1 MGMGAWIV
9 IAVFA
14 AAGGVLLQ
22 LLLGKDARD
31 RREVRRTG
39 RAWHTNETRREQQ
52 VPTNGRAQNRDAHE
66 AIPPWWNKE
75 RRPPVSRRD
84 P

>member
-39 RAWHTNETRREQQ
+39 RGLHTNEARPEQ
-52 VPTNGRAQNRDAHE
+52 VPTNGRAQKRDTHE
-66 AIPPWWNKE
+66 AVPPWWDKE
-75 RRPPVSRRD
+75 TRSPVSRRD